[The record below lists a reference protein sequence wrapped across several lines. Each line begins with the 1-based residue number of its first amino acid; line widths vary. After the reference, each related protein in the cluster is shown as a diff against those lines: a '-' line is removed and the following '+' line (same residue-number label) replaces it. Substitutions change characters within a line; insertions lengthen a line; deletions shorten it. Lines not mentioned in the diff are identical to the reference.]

1 MTSYN
6 YLPDRE
12 LVAQKCQSY
21 WQINLRSD
29 SFREIALSPSSS
41 LDFGRWISTQRCTWP
56 SLISTSFMLAI
67 LLRKIELEMSAAKG
81 TPLRTPH
88 HFGRNFRVSFRG
100 GALISWN
107 HAKMYHFWLQN
118 EWFGPKRKKRQNR
131 DHQLMPKGPSRRWS
145 EKNPTQMM
153 LQQLASRSL
162 DFDGFCNF
170 DRPLKPQNTSR
181 LAHRSASCMMAVN
194 LSSCRSTIRESC
206 WGESDNGGEM
216 EDTTMAISMTK
227 LMIQTNWTSGKW
239 W

>member
-1 MTSYN
+1 MPKLLAN
-6 YLPDRE
+6 QPEIIFFQRDCPKPII
-12 LVAQKCQSY
+12 VAG
-21 WQINLRSD
+21 
-29 SFREIALSPSSS
+29 FRS
-41 LDFGRWISTQRCTWP
+41 LDFHP
-56 SLISTSFMLAI
+56 EVHLA
-67 LLRKIELEMSAAKG
+67 LADFHVVYACHFAAENWTGNVCGEGDTFANSA
-81 TPLRTPH
+81 PLRTKFQGVLPR
-88 HFGRNFRVSFRG
+88 GGLNILKSCKDVSFL
-100 GALISWN
+100 A
-107 HAKMYHFWLQN
+107 AKRMVWTQ
-118 EWFGPKRKKRQNR
+118 RKKRQNG

-162 DFDGFCNF
+162 EFDGFCNF